1 MNAKLSSPSL
11 LLTALLC
18 LGLGSVQAQNPSVPS
33 YINYQGSVTDSNG
46 LPLGANGTVQDP
58 VAEPTNYKVIFRI
71 YDSATGPANLLW
83 TEEQTVTISLGQFSV
98 LLGRGI
104 QFGSDDH
111 DSIESVFTRNDGGS
125 PKGPQRFLSITVD
138 NGDNTLD
145 DSDVEISPRQQITT
159 TAYSFRAGTA
169 DSVASGSSLL
179 LGNSA
184 DNGLGYYGTGRT
196 FNSTEIG
203 GPVLYGLSGGALGS
217 VTGTTQKTALRW
229 NDNSQVGIGT
239 STLSNAAAGTKLV
252 LQGDDSS
259 FPPAQLSIR
268 GNSDTDKRLLMGY
281 NTASNYGNIQALNGN
296 TFSKLYLNR
305 DGGDISL
312 GNNTS
317 STEAK
322 GGFKAPFNYSVNAG
336 YSFIGDLDTGMY
348 RISSNNL
355 GFYTGGQKRMAIN
368 SSGQLF
374 PFHGVFAP
382 VSYGS
387 SNGYSF
393 DGDSDTGMYRP
404 ATNQLSFHSGGV
416 ERMRINAQGRVGIGT
431 ASPSAYL
438 HVERLNSEI
447 ASIYA
452 TGPKQGGQ
460 GSGVV
465 YVGQSLSHGGGMSY
479 DGDGTPELVGG
490 TDRITFSRRTGGV
503 DHDVFSYGYN
513 SDDVRFQGNVG
524 IGAAPTK
531 ARLSVWGGPSKSG
544 IRGSYING
552 STAAGAVV
560 HGVHNISLFTEH
572 SIWCNNTVIAS
583 SDRRIKDIEGKSD
596 GSKDLQALLGIDITD
611 YRYKD
616 QINHGDTP
624 QKKVIAQQLETIF
637 PQAVSRQTNVIP
649 DIYEKATI
657 LEDGWIE
664 LATDLK
670 KGERVRLIAT
680 ENDEILEVLEVEEK
694 RFRTDFIPEEGEEF
708 LFVYGREVKDF
719 RVVDYDAIAML
730 NVSATQELAR
740 QLEVKDTEI
749 KKLQE
754 ENASLRASFAA
765 QERQISA
772 QNARD
777 NSLEA
782 KLAAIEKTLSALK
795 PGKRTAS
802 LSKSRAAE

>member
-1 MNAKLSSPSL
+1 MNAKLSSSSL
-11 LLTALLC
+11 LLTAFLY
-18 LGLGSVQAQNPSVPS
+18 LGLGSVQAQDPSVPS
-33 YINYQGSVTDSNG
+33 YINYQGSVTDANG
-46 LPLGANGTVQDP
+46 LPLGATDATPP
-58 VAEPTNYKVIFRI
+58 VAEPINLRVLFRI

-104 QFGSDDH
+104 SFGSEDH
-111 DSIESVFTRNDGGS
+111 GSIESVFTSNDGGGQE
-125 PKGPQRFLSITVD
+125 GPQRFLGITVD
-138 NGDNTLD
+138 NGDNVLD
-145 DSDVEISPRQQITT
+145 DGDVAISPRQQITT

-179 LGNSA
+179 LNNSA
-184 DNGLGYYGTGRT
+184 DNGLGYFGTGRT
-196 FNSTEIG
+196 FNSTEIN

-281 NTASNYGNIQALNGN
+281 NTACNYGNISSLNGN
-296 TFSKLYLNR
+296 TPSPLCLNR
-305 DGGDISL
+305 AGG
-312 GNNTS
+312 TS
-317 STEAK
+317 FWGVILLTVAK
-322 GGFKAPFNYSVNAG
+322 GGLKSSIAYGPNAG
-336 YSFIGDLDTGMY
+336 YSFIGDGDTGMY
-348 RISSNNL
+348 RKSSNQL
-355 GFYTGGQKRMAIN
+355 DFHTGGEKRMVIN
-368 SSGQLF
+368 NSGQLF

-393 DGDSDTGMYRP
+393 DGDPDTGMYRP

-416 ERMRINAQGRVGIGT
+416 ERMRLDASGKVGIGVIPDRAKLQIAGGKT
-431 ASPSAYL
+431 SIESISSYL
-438 HVERLNSEI
+438 QSSGAGRYGLDVPILN
-447 ASIYA
+447 ADF
-452 TGPKQGGQ
+452 T
-460 GSGVV
+460 
-465 YVGQSLSHGGGMSY
+465 L
-479 DGDGTPELVGG
+479 GTEFVTLPLVQEL
-490 TDRITFSRRTGGV
+490 
-503 DHDVFSYGYN
+503 N
-513 SDDVRFQGNVG
+513 Q
-524 IGAAPTK
+524 
-531 ARLSVWGGPSKSG
+531 
-544 IRGSYING
+544 
-552 STAAGAVV
+552 
-560 HGVHNISLFTEH
+560 
-572 SIWCNNTVIAS
+572 SIWAQYQVTAEAFRS
-583 SDRRIKDIEGKSD
+583 FSDERIKSIVGRSDAAKDLSTIRDIE
-596 GSKDLQALLGIDITD
+596 ITD
-611 YRYKD
+611 YHFIDKISR
-616 QINHGDTP
+616 GDGD
-624 QKKVIAQQLETIF
+624 QKKVIAQQLEKIY
-637 PQAVSRQTNVIP
+637 PQAVSRTTNEVP
-649 DIYEKATI
+649 DIYQKATF
-657 LEDGWIE
+657 EEGWVK

-670 KGERVRLIAT
+670 KGERVRLFN
-680 ENDEILEVLEVEEK
+680 EEDDGVYEVLEVEK
-694 RFRTDFIPEEGEEF
+694 NRFRADFATDGKEV
-708 LFVYGREVKDF
+708 FVFGREVKDF
-719 RVVDYDAIAML
+719 RTVDYEAITTL